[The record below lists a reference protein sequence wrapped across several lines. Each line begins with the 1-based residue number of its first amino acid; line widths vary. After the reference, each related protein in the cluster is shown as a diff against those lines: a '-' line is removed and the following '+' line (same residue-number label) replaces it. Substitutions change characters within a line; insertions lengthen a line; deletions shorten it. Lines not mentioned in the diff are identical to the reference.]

1 MSFNDYAEA
10 RGMENA
16 QEWSFYSVNDV
27 TPDGN
32 KFIGAG
38 TNPDGQDV
46 SFLIDFSDPVQT
58 YMLDLAANPV
68 EGGEL
73 SGAGEF
79 EVGASVDIEAIAN
92 ENYDFIN
99 WTNESGDTISTEA
112 VTTIIMDENDM
123 VLTANFQATVGISNI
138 IANELNVYPNPASD
152 YIIVETPY
160 ENAFVHL
167 FDMTGEV
174 VFEGRTIE
182 NKTSI
187 NTSELK
193 NGIYII
199 QVSTCEKLYTTKIN
213 IVK

>member
-58 YMLDLAANPV
+58 YMLDLVASPV
-68 EGGEL
+68 EGGEV
-73 SGAGEF
+73 SGSGEF
-79 EVGASVDIEAIAN
+79 EVGSSINIEATAN

-99 WTNESGDTISTEA
+99 WTNEGGEVISTDA
-112 VTTIIMDENDM
+112 AATITMEENDM
-123 VLTANFQATVGISNI
+123 TLTANFQSTVGISQ
-138 IANELNVYPNPASD
+138 IAKNDYNFYPNPATSK
-152 YIIVETPY
+152 ITVEVQEPT
-160 ENAFVHL
+160 VIQIL
-167 FDMTGEV
+167 DLS
-174 VFEGRTIE
+174 GRVLIE
-182 NKTSI
+182 DSTSANVDI
-187 NTSELK
+187 DVEEL
-193 NGIYII
+193 NSGIYII
-199 QVSTCEKLYTTKIN
+199 KVNTQESSSCQK
-213 IVK
+213 IVKK